1 MKHIA
6 AILLAFLASVATAKY
21 SRLGVDVSKLPGE
34 KGVLARLVSSRIYER
49 TPPSLG
55 GGVFRVAFAI
65 DPALSNET
73 AVVRVGDGCAEVRG
87 GRFRALVFGA
97 GSLLRSIR
105 YGAVT
110 FDVSCG
116 EFAFRPAKPIR
127 EVYLARHFNTWY
139 HRASAEELS
148 RYVDDLVLCGVNSI
162 KSFTTVAA
170 VDGRFSD
177 ESERQMFEATT
188 RALVRQVRNLDI
200 GFAVSGGG
208 NVSGKAIPESMKA
221 ERYGPDVMRG
231 FSDFNICP
239 EKPGGL
245 ERLLSERR
253 EALKASEG
261 LAIDEFVYWPYDE
274 GGCAC
279 AACSPWGG
287 RGYLKLIERMAK
299 MNGAEHPEAR
309 HIVSTWL
316 FDDDDWKGLYRYLE
330 THDWIGGIVVD
341 SHDKFPEYP
350 LRHPV
355 PKNIPVVTFPEV
367 SMWGRFPWGGTGAT
381 PLPRRFERLFREAE
395 PVASGFSVYSEGLFD
410 DISKF
415 EIAALYVNPKSSYR
429 DALAE
434 YCRYEFPGADA
445 ADFVRLCEIL
455 EDIHCTSLDPNAH
468 AGDTSNNSFAN
479 YVKLADDAELSRRAA
494 AADDARALAEKIEQA
509 MLPCRR
515 GTWRWR
521 QIALRAKI
529 DAAVY
534 RARDIRADAAVAAYR
549 ELLELY
555 HAERQYRLMCEG
567 CPFAG
572 YTCPPLVDHLETTKR
587 HNTKGKTK

>member
-6 AILLAFLASVATAKY
+6 AILLAFLASVATAEY
-21 SRLGVDVSKLPGE
+21 SRLDVDVSKLPGE
-34 KGVLARLVSSRIYER
+34 KGLLARLVCSRVYER
-49 TPPSLG
+49 TPPSPSG
-55 GGVFRVAFAI
+55 EVFRVEFTI
-65 DPALSNET
+65 DGSLSNET
-73 AVVRVGDGCAEVRG
+73 AFVHVADGCAKVHG

-97 GSLLRSIR
+97 GCLLRSIR
-105 YGAVT
+105 YNAEAFEVP
-110 FDVSCG
+110 CG
-116 EFAFRPAKPIR
+116 EFVFRPAKPIR

-162 KSFTTVAA
+162 KSFAQVAA
-170 VDGRFSD
+170 VDRRLSD
-177 ESERQMFEATT
+177 ESERQMFDATT
-188 RALVRQVRNLDI
+188 RALVRHIKAMDI

-208 NVSGKAIPESMKA
+208 NVTGKAIPKSMKA
-221 ERYGPDVMRG
+221 ERYGSEVMRG
-231 FSDFNICP
+231 FSDFSVCP

-245 ERLLSERR
+245 ERLMSERR
-253 EALKASEG
+253 EALKELEG
-261 LAIDEFVYWPYDE
+261 LPIDEFVYWPYDE

-279 AACSPWGG
+279 GKCSPWGG
-287 RGYLKLIERMAK
+287 RGYLKLIERIVK
-299 MNGAEHPEAR
+299 MNGTVYPEAR

-316 FDDDDWKGLYRYLE
+316 FDDEDWHGLYRYLE
-330 THDWIGGIVVD
+330 THDWIGGLVVD

-355 PKNIPVVTFPEV
+355 PKNIPVITFPDV

-395 PVASGFSVYSEGLFD
+395 PVASGFSIYSEGLFD
-410 DISKF
+410 DINKF
-415 EIAALYVNPKSSYR
+415 EIAALYVNPKSSYC

-434 YCRYEFPGADA
+434 YSRYEFPGVDE
-445 ADFVRLCEIL
+445 ADFIRLCEML
-455 EDIHCTSLDPNAH
+455 EDIHCTSLDSAAH

-479 YVKLADDAELSRRAA
+479 YVKFADDAELSRRAEVA
-494 AADDARALAEKIEQA
+494 ERAKVLAESIERA

-515 GTWRWR
+515 GTWKWR

-534 RARDIRADAAVAAYR
+534 RDRDIRSDEAVEAYR
-549 ELLELY
+549 ELVELY
-555 HAERQYRLMCEG
+555 HAERQYQFMCEG

-572 YTCPPLVDHLETTKR
+572 YTCPPLIDHLETTKR
-587 HNTKGKTK
+587 KER

>member
-6 AILLAFLASVATAKY
+6 AILLVFLASVATAEY
-21 SRLGVDVSKLPGE
+21 SRLDVDVSNLPGE
-34 KGVLARLVSSRIYER
+34 KGFLERLVRSRVYER
-49 TPPSLG
+49 TPPSPSG
-55 GGVFRVAFAI
+55 KVFRVEFTI
-65 DPALSNET
+65 DGSLSNET
-73 AVVRVGDGCAEVRG
+73 AVVHVADGCAKVHG

-97 GSLLRSIR
+97 GCLLRSLR
-105 YGAVT
+105 YGAKS

-116 EFAFRPAKPIR
+116 EFVFRPAKPIR

-148 RYVDDLVLCGVNSI
+148 RYVDDLVLCGINSI
-162 KSFTTVAA
+162 KSFAQVAA
-170 VDGRFSD
+170 VDRRLSD
-177 ESERQMFEATT
+177 ESERQMFDATT
-188 RALVRQVRNLDI
+188 RALVRHIKDLDI

-208 NVSGKAIPESMKA
+208 NVSGKAIPQSMKA
-221 ERYGPDVMRG
+221 ERYGPEVMRG
-231 FSDFNICP
+231 FSDFSVCP

-245 ERLLSERR
+245 ERLMSEHR
-253 EALKASEG
+253 EALKELAG
-261 LAIDEFVYWPYDE
+261 LPIDEFVYWPYDE

-279 AACSPWGG
+279 GRCSPWGG
-287 RGYLKLIERMAK
+287 RGYLKLIERIAK
-299 MNGAEHPEAR
+299 MNGTVYPVAR

-316 FDDDDWKGLYRYLE
+316 FDDEDWHGLYRYLE
-330 THDWIGGIVVD
+330 THDWIGGLVVD

-355 PKNIPVVTFPEV
+355 PKNIPVITFPEV

-395 PVASGFSVYSEGLFD
+395 PVASGFSIYSEGLFD

-434 YCRYEFPGADA
+434 YCRYEFPGVDA
-445 ADFVRLCEIL
+445 ADFVRLCEML
-455 EDIHCTSLDPNAH
+455 EDIHCTSLDTNAH

-479 YVKLADDAELSRRAA
+479 YVKFADDAELSRRATVA
-494 AADDARALAEKIEQA
+494 ARAKALADKIECA

-521 QIALRAKI
+521 QIALRSKI

-549 ELLELY
+549 ELVELY
-555 HAERQYRLMCEG
+555 HAELQYRLMCEG

-572 YTCPPLVDHLETTKR
+572 YTCPPLIDHLETTKR
-587 HNTKGKTK
+587 KER

>member
-6 AILLAFLASVATAKY
+6 AILLAFLASVATAEY
-21 SRLGVDVSKLPGE
+21 SRLDVDVSKLPGE
-34 KGVLARLVSSRIYER
+34 KGLLARLVRSRVYER
-49 TPPSLG
+49 TPPSPSG
-55 GGVFRVAFAI
+55 EVFRVEFTI
-65 DPALSNET
+65 DGSLSNET
-73 AVVRVGDGCAEVRG
+73 AFVHVADGCAKVHG

-97 GSLLRSIR
+97 GCLLRSLR
-105 YGAVT
+105 YGAKS

-116 EFAFRPAKPIR
+116 EFVFRPAKPIR

-148 RYVDDLVLCGVNSI
+148 RYVDDLVLCGINSI
-162 KSFTTVAA
+162 KSFAQVAA
-170 VDGRFSD
+170 VDRRLSD
-177 ESERQMFEATT
+177 ESERQMFDATT
-188 RALVRQVRNLDI
+188 RALVRHIKDLDI

-208 NVSGKAIPESMKA
+208 NVSGKAIPQSMKA
-221 ERYGPDVMRG
+221 ERYGADVMRG
-231 FSDFNICP
+231 FSDFSVCP

-245 ERLLSERR
+245 EQLLLERR
-253 EALKASEG
+253 EALRASEG
-261 LAIDEFVYWPYDE
+261 LPIDEFVYWPYDE

-279 AACSPWGG
+279 GKCSPWGG

-299 MNGAEHPEAR
+299 MNGAVHPGAR

-316 FDDDDWKGLYRYLE
+316 FDDADWQGLYRYLE
-330 THDWIGGIVVD
+330 THDWVDGIVVD
-341 SHDKFPEYP
+341 SHDKFPRYT

-355 PKNIPVVTFPEV
+355 PKNIPVITFPEV

-395 PVASGFSVYSEGLFD
+395 PVASGFSIYSEGLFD

-415 EIAALYVNPKSSYR
+415 EIAALYANPKISYC
-429 DALAE
+429 DALSE

-445 ADFVRLCEIL
+445 ADFVRLCEML
-455 EDIHCTSLDPNAH
+455 EDIHCTSLDTNAH

-479 YVKLADDAELSRRAA
+479 YVKFADDAELSRRATVA
-494 AADDARALAEKIEQA
+494 ARAKALADKIECA

-521 QIALRAKI
+521 QIALRSKI

-549 ELLELY
+549 ELVELY
-555 HAERQYRLMCEG
+555 HAELQYRLMCEG

-572 YTCPPLVDHLETTKR
+572 YTCPPLIDHLETTKR
-587 HNTKGKTK
+587 KER

>member
-6 AILLAFLASVATAKY
+6 AILLAFLASVATAEY
-21 SRLGVDVSKLPGE
+21 SRLDVDVSNLPGE
-34 KGVLARLVSSRIYER
+34 KGFLARLVRSRVYER
-49 TPPSLG
+49 TPPSPSG
-55 GGVFRVAFAI
+55 KVFRVEFTI
-65 DPALSNET
+65 DGSLSNET
-73 AVVRVGDGCAEVRG
+73 AVVHVADGCAKVHG
-87 GRFRALVFGA
+87 GRFRALVFGV
-97 GSLLRSIR
+97 GCLLRSLR
-105 YGAVT
+105 YGAKS

-116 EFAFRPAKPIR
+116 EFVFRPAKPIR

-162 KSFTTVAA
+162 KSFAQVAA
-170 VDGRFSD
+170 VDHRLSD
-177 ESERQMFEATT
+177 ESERQMFDATT
-188 RALVRQVRNLDI
+188 RALVRHIKDLDI

-208 NVSGKAIPESMKA
+208 NVSGKAIPQSMKA
-221 ERYGPDVMRG
+221 ERYGPEVMRG
-231 FSDFNICP
+231 FSDFSVCP
-239 EKPGGL
+239 EKTGGL
-245 ERLLSERR
+245 EQLLSERR
-253 EALKASEG
+253 EALRASEG
-261 LAIDEFVYWPYDE
+261 LPIDEFVYWPYDE

-279 AACSPWGG
+279 GKCSPWGG
-287 RGYLKLIERMAK
+287 RGYLKLIERIAK
-299 MNGAEHPEAR
+299 MNGTVYPVAR

-316 FDDDDWKGLYRYLE
+316 FDDEDWHGLYRYLE
-330 THDWIGGIVVD
+330 THDWIGGLVVD

-355 PKNIPVVTFPEV
+355 PKNIPVITFPEV

-395 PVASGFSVYSEGLFD
+395 SVASGFSIYSEGLFD

-445 ADFVRLCEIL
+445 ADFIRLCEML
-455 EDIHCTSLDPNAH
+455 EEIHCTSLDTNAH

-479 YVKLADDAELSRRAA
+479 YVKFADDAELSRRATVA
-494 AADDARALAEKIEQA
+494 ARAKALADKIEGS

-521 QIALRAKI
+521 QIALRSKI

-534 RARDIRADAAVAAYR
+534 RARDIRVDAAVAAYR
-549 ELLELY
+549 ELVELY

-572 YTCPPLVDHLETTKR
+572 YTCPPLIDHLETTKR
-587 HNTKGKTK
+587 KER

>member
-1 MKHIA
+1 MKLSVT
-6 AILLAFLASVATAKY
+6 ILLLFLSSAAAAEYSRLDVDVSEIPAENAFLA
-21 SRLGVDVSKLPGE
+21 E
-34 KGVLARLVSSRIYER
+34 LVSSRIYER
-49 TPPSLG
+49 TPPSPSG
-55 GGVFRVAFAI
+55 GIFRIVFAI
-65 DPALSNET
+65 DPTLSNET
-73 AVVRVGDGCAEVRG
+73 AAVRVRDGCAEVRG

-97 GSLLRSIR
+97 GCLLRSIC
-105 YGAVT
+105 YGAKT
-110 FDVSCG
+110 FDVSSG
-116 EFAFRPAKPIR
+116 EFAFRPAKSIR

-162 KSFTTVAA
+162 KSFPTVAA
-170 VDGRFSD
+170 VDRRFSD
-177 ESERQMFEATT
+177 DSERQMFEATT
-188 RALVRQVRNLDI
+188 RVLVRRIKNLDI

-208 NVSGKAIPESMKA
+208 NVSGKAIPKSIRA

-231 FSDFNICP
+231 FSDFSVCP

-245 ERLLSERR
+245 EQLLSERR

-261 LAIDEFVYWPYDE
+261 LAIGEFVYWPYDE

-279 AACSPWGG
+279 GKCSPWGG

-299 MNGAEHPEAR
+299 MNGVAHPEAR

-316 FDDDDWKGLYRYLE
+316 FDDADWQGLYRYLQ
-330 THDWIGGIVVD
+330 TQDWVGGLVVD

-350 LRHPV
+350 LHHPV
-355 PKNIPVVTFPEV
+355 PKNIPIITFPEV

-395 PVASGFSVYSEGLFD
+395 PVASGFSIYSEGLFD
-410 DISKF
+410 DVSKF
-415 EIAALYVNPKSSYR
+415 EIAALYANPKISYR

-434 YCRYEFPGADA
+434 YCHYEFPGADA
-445 ADFVRLCEIL
+445 ADFVRLCEML
-455 EDIHCTSLDPNAH
+455 EDIHCTSLDPAAH
-468 AGDTSNNSFAN
+468 AGDTSNNSLAN
-479 YVKLADDAELSRRAA
+479 YVKFADDVELSRRASVA
-494 AADDARALAEKIEQA
+494 EMAESLAEKVECA

-534 RARDIRADAAVAAYR
+534 RARDIRPDAAVAAYR
-549 ELLELY
+549 ELIELY
-555 HAERQYRLMCEG
+555 HAERQYHLMCEG

-572 YTCPPLVDHLETTKR
+572 YTCPPLIDHLETTKR
-587 HNTKGKTK
+587 KEKSK

>member
-1 MKHIA
+1 MK
-6 AILLAFLASVATAKY
+6 
-21 SRLGVDVSKLPGE
+21 
-34 KGVLARLVSSRIYER
+34 
-49 TPPSLG
+49 
-55 GGVFRVAFAI
+55 FAI
-65 DPALSNET
+65 DGSLSGEE
-73 AVVRVGDGCAEVRG
+73 AVIQVGGGCAEVRG
-87 GRFRALVFGA
+87 GRFRALLFGA
-97 GSLLRSIR
+97 GKMLRSIR
-105 YGAVT
+105 YGGST
-110 FDVSCG
+110 FDVQTG
-116 EFAFRPAKPIR
+116 EFRFRPIKPIR

-148 RYVDDLVLCGVNSI
+148 RYADDLALCGVNAI
-162 KSFTTVAA
+162 KSFTTVAE

-177 ESERQMFEATT
+177 VSERQMFEATT
-188 RALVRQVRNLDI
+188 RALVRHVKELDLD
-200 GFAVSGGG
+200 FAVAGGS
-208 NVSGKAIPESMKA
+208 NVSGELIPQSMKA
-221 ERYGPDVMRG
+221 ERYEPNVMRG
-231 FSDFNICP
+231 FSDFSVCP
-239 EKPGGL
+239 EKPGGI

-253 EALKASEG
+253 EALKAIEE
-261 LAIDEFVYWPYDE
+261 LPVDEFVYWPYDE

-279 AACSPWGG
+279 DKCSPWGG

-299 MNGAEHPEAR
+299 INGAVRPKAR

-355 PKNIPVVTFPEV
+355 PKNIPVITFPEV

-381 PLPRRFERLFREAE
+381 PLPQRFERLFREAE
-395 PVASGFSVYSEGLFD
+395 PVASGFSIYSEGLFD

-415 EIAALYVNPKSSYR
+415 EIAALYANPKISYH

-445 ADFVRLCEIL
+445 AEFIRLCEML
-455 EDIHCTSLDPNAH
+455 EDIHCTSLDPAAH
-468 AGDTSNNSFAN
+468 AGNTSNNSFAN
-479 YVKLADDAELSRRAA
+479 YVRFADDAELSRRAEVA
-494 AADDARALAEKIEQA
+494 AEAKALADKIERA
-509 MLPCRR
+509 MLACRR

-521 QIALRAKI
+521 QVALRATI

-549 ELLELY
+549 ELVELY

-572 YTCPPLVDHLETTKR
+572 YTCPPLIDHLETTKR
-587 HNTKGKTK
+587 MEH

>member
-21 SRLGVDVSKLPGE
+21 SRLDVDVSKLPGE
-34 KGVLARLVSSRIYER
+34 KGLLARLVRSRVYER
-49 TPPSLG
+49 TPPSPSG
-55 GGVFRVAFAI
+55 EVFRVEFTI
-65 DPALSNET
+65 DGSLSNET
-73 AVVRVGDGCAEVRG
+73 AVVHVADGCAKVHG

-97 GSLLRSIR
+97 GCLLRSIR
-105 YGAVT
+105 YNAEA
-110 FDVSCG
+110 FDVPCG
-116 EFAFRPAKPIR
+116 EFVFRPAKPIR

-162 KSFTTVAA
+162 KSFAQVAA
-170 VDGRFSD
+170 VDFRFSD
-177 ESERQMFEATT
+177 DLERQMFEATT
-188 RALVRQVRNLDI
+188 RALVRHIKDLDI
-200 GFAVSGGG
+200 SFAVSGGG
-208 NVSGKAIPESMKA
+208 NVTGKAIPKSMKA
-221 ERYGPDVMRG
+221 ERYGSEVMRG
-231 FSDFNICP
+231 FSDFSVCP

-245 ERLLSERR
+245 ERLMSERR
-253 EALKASEG
+253 EALKELEG
-261 LAIDEFVYWPYDE
+261 LPIDEFVYWPYDE

-279 AACSPWGG
+279 GKCNPWGG
-287 RGYLKLIERMAK
+287 HGYLKLIERMAK
-299 MNGAEHPEAR
+299 MNGAVYPEAR

-316 FDDDDWKGLYRYLE
+316 FDDADWEGLYRYLE
-330 THDWIGGIVVD
+330 THDWIGGLVVD
-341 SHDKFPEYP
+341 SHDSFPKYP
-350 LRHPV
+350 LLHPV
-355 PKNIPVVTFPEV
+355 PKNIPVITFPEV

-395 PVASGFSVYSEGLFD
+395 PVASGFSIYSEGLFD
-410 DISKF
+410 DINKF

-434 YCRYEFPGADA
+434 YSRYEFPGVDE
-445 ADFVRLCEIL
+445 ADFIRLCEML
-455 EDIHCTSLDPNAH
+455 EDIHCTSLDSAAH

-479 YVKLADDAELSRRAA
+479 YVKFADDAELLRRAA
-494 AADDARALAEKIEQA
+494 VAARAKALADKIECA

-515 GTWRWR
+515 GTWKWR

-534 RARDIRADAAVAAYR
+534 RDRDIRADAAVAAYR
-549 ELLELY
+549 ELVELY

-572 YTCPPLVDHLETTKR
+572 YTCPPLIDHFETTKR
-587 HNTKGKTK
+587 RER